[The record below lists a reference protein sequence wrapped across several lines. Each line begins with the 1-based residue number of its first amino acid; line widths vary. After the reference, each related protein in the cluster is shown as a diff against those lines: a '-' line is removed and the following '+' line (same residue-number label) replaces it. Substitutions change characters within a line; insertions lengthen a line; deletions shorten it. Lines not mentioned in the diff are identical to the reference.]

1 MIPEFALGGVYVAAV
16 PVTATIALVT
26 ALSLHW
32 LLMRTR
38 FYRWVWH
45 PVLFD
50 TALFVVIWAAITL
63 FPLPTG

>member
-1 MIPEFALGGVYVAAV
+1 MTPEFSFGGVYIAAV
-16 PVTATIALVT
+16 PVTATIALII
-26 ALSLHW
+26 ALVAHR
-32 LLMRTR
+32 LLIRTR

-63 FPLPTG
+63 FTLPTG